1 MTISRRALAALAV
14 AAGLSASAQAQ
25 AQTYPAQSVKMV
37 VPFGAGSI
45 TDNLA
50 RIISDKLGGVWKQ
63 SVVVENRP
71 GLPGTTAVAKSEKD
85 GYTLM
90 LTSNGHVIARA
101 ISKSAAFDP
110 VADFAGITRVVEV
123 PFIMILYPEVP
134 AKSLKEFVEL
144 AKKEPGKY
152 NFSSAGVA
160 STSFLMAETLRQAA
174 GLNLVHVPFKG
185 VPEAVTAV
193 LRGDAAFYM
202 APVPDSIEQAAAG
215 KVRMLGVSS
224 PQRHKS
230 VPDLPTI
237 AETVPSFKYETW
249 FGIMAPAGV
258 PKAIVDKVNADVHAV
273 LKMPDVV
280 ERLTKIG
287 SLPSPNSPAEF
298 DALIKADA
306 ARYAEVLKAAGIQA
320 Q

>member
-1 MTISRRALAALAV
+1 MKRILGLAAGAIATMLV
-14 AAGLSASAQAQ
+14 AAPSQAQ
-25 AQTYPAQSVKMV
+25 QYPTQSVRMV

-50 RIISDKLGGVWKQ
+50 RIISDKLGGLWKQ

-71 GLPGTTAVAKSEKD
+71 GLPGTTAVAKADKD

-90 LTSNGHVIARA
+90 LTSNGHVIART
-101 ISKSAAFDP
+101 INKNVSFDP
-110 VADFAGITRVVEV
+110 VADFVGITRVVEV
-123 PFIMILYPEVP
+123 PFIMILNPSIP
-134 AKSLKEFVEL
+134 AKSLKEFIDLV
-144 AKKEPGKY
+144 KKEPGKY

-174 GLNLVHVPFKG
+174 GDLKLVHVPFKG

-193 LRGDAAFYM
+193 LRGDVAFYM
-202 APVPDSIEQAAAG
+202 SPVPDSIEQSTAG
-215 KVRMLGVSS
+215 KVRMLAVSS

-237 AETVPSFKYETW
+237 VETVPSFKYETW

-258 PKAIVDKVNADVHAV
+258 SKAIVDKVNADVRTV
-273 LKMPDVV
+273 LAMPDVI
-280 ERLTKIG
+280 ERLTRIG

-298 DALIKADA
+298 DALIKSDE
-306 ARYAEVLKAAGIQA
+306 RKYAEVLKNAGIEA
-320 Q
+320 K